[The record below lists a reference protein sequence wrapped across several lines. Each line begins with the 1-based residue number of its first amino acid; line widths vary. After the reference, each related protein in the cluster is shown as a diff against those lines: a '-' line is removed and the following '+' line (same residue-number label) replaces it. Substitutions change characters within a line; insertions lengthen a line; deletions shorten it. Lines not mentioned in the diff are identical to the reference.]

1 MAALPDTF
9 FGRCARAWR
18 HLRHGSGAGQR
29 AFPPATLE
37 AIAHAIADGEQR
49 HRAEVRLIIEP
60 GLSAGAAFRN
70 VSNRE
75 RARALF
81 AQYGVWDTEENCGV
95 LIYINL
101 AAREVDIVADR
112 HVGRLVNESEWQTIC
127 RTMTQGFAQGDYHA
141 STLSALEQLNTLLAR
156 HYPAGGAR
164 PNQLPNDALIL

>member
-1 MAALPDTF
+1 MATLPSSF
-9 FGRCARAWR
+9 FGRLRRAWQ
-18 HLRHGSGAGQR
+18 HAMSGTAAGKR

-37 AIAHAIADGEQR
+37 AIEQAITQGEQR
-49 HRAEVRLIIEP
+49 HRAEVRLIVEP
-60 GLSAGAAFRN
+60 GLDFRAAFDN
-70 VSNRE
+70 VSNRQ

-112 HVGRLVNESEWQTIC
+112 HVGRAVADTEWQTIC
-127 RTMTQGFAQGDYHA
+127 RTMTSGFARGDYHA

-156 HYPAGGAR
+156 LYPAGGER

>member
-1 MAALPDTF
+1 MTTLPTSF
-9 FGRCARAWR
+9 IGRCKRALR
-18 HLRHGSGAGQR
+18 HMRHGSAHGRQH
-29 AFPPATLE
+29 FPPATLT
-37 AIAHAIADGEQR
+37 AIEQAITQGETR

-60 GLSAGAAFRN
+60 GLDARAAFN
-70 VSNRE
+70 NTSNRQ

-112 HVGRLVNESEWQTIC
+112 HVGRLVPEAEWQTIC
-127 RTMTQGFAQGDYHA
+127 RTMTSGFAQGDFHQA
-141 STLSALEQLNTLLAR
+141 TLSALEQLNTLLAR
-156 HYPAGGAR
+156 HYPADGNR

>member
-1 MAALPDTF
+1 MTTQTTGF
-9 FGRCARAWR
+9 FGRCKRA
-18 HLRHGSGAGQR
+18 LRHMRHGAAHGKR
-29 AFPPATLE
+29 LFPPATLQ
-37 AIAHAIADGEQR
+37 AIEQAITQGEQR
-49 HRAEVRLIIEP
+49 HRAEVRLIVEP
-60 GLSAGAAFRN
+60 GLDAGAAFHN
-70 VSNRE
+70 VSNRQ

-112 HVGRLVNESEWQTIC
+112 HVNRLVTEAEWQTIC
-127 RTMTQGFAQGDYHA
+127 RTLTSGFAQDDYHS

-156 HYPAGGAR
+156 HYPADGER